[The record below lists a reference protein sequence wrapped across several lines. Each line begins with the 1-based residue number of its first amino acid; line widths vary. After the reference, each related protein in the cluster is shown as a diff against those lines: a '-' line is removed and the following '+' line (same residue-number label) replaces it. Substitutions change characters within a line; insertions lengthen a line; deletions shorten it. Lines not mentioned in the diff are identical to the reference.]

1 MKIVTHQLC
10 ASITALSISEYR
22 YLRQPQFEIH
32 PRQAYNQS
40 VEYQEL
46 HPLNIDSEAEA
57 RELQFRLASQVSRKD
72 EVGTVELIAG
82 VDISPVAPGK
92 GRGAVVVLQYPSM
105 DLVEVAVADTEV
117 SFPYIPGLLAFRE
130 LLPVLAAC
138 TMLSV
143 TPQLL
148 FVDGQGLAHPRRLG
162 LASHLGLFLNRPT
175 IGCAKSRLVGH
186 HGAAGNTVGSTTPL
200 KDGDEVI
207 GSVLRTREGSAV
219 IYVSIGHKVDLR
231 SALRWVLDGCR
242 GYRQPEPLRLA
253 HLAATGRLAPRKP
266 SPAQAHLY

>member
-130 LLPVLAAC
+130 LLPMLAAC

-219 IYVSIGHKVDLR
+219 IYVSIGHKVDLH